1 MNNIYIIHFGMG
13 QKAIK
18 AYECPLPACN
28 NWKQLKGWVKIPL
41 PKQIEDENCD
51 RN

>member
-18 AYECPLPACN
+18 AYECPLTVTHKLHPDTLTLVTVIHISKYN
-28 NWKQLKGWVKIPL
+28 F
-41 PKQIEDENCD
+41 E
-51 RN
+51 